1 MAGRP
6 ARRQAEPP
14 ADPYAAA
21 RDICYR
27 LLGIRA
33 RTELELRTALRDKA
47 IEDSVANDVIAKFDR
62 AGLIDDAAFAESW
75 VRSRHQFS
83 GLSRRA
89 VIAELRRKGV
99 DDAIALEAA
108 EEIDEDSE
116 EQRARELARKKL
128 RSMRGL
134 DEQVAL
140 RRLVGALAR
149 KGYAQGLSF
158 RVARDELGSAG
169 LTGTTP
175 EFADD

>member
-1 MAGRP
+1 
-6 ARRQAEPP
+6 
-14 ADPYAAA
+14 
-21 RDICYR
+21 

-47 IEDSVANDVIAKFDR
+47 IEEPVVNDVIAKFDR
-62 AGLIDDAAFAESW
+62 AGLIDDAAFAKSW

-99 DDAIALEAA
+99 DDTIALEAA
-108 EEIDEDSE
+108 EEIDNDSE

-134 DEQVAL
+134 EDQVAL

-149 KGYAQGLSF
+149 KGYSQGLSF
-158 RVARDELGSAG
+158 RVASEALSASN
-169 LTGTTP
+169 LTDVAT